1 MGAYM
6 PPLAYLYRIEIF
18 VRMILTKSLNMRL
31 LLLLFILEKRTIL
44 VFLCFSLVL
53 NSAPGQ
59 ASSGS
64 TKMSSVLNYSE
75 LTILTGGAGEAL
87 SYSLHNDVVA
97 IALLTGTETPHSAQ
111 DIAQAIKNNIFTGK
125 QDIPLAVFIDPKPTS
140 GKGDI
145 SMGVYIRGHHF
156 RDDYTNKDVLDAKT
170 LRECAGQIMNKFKT
184 PDRRVDKNNAL
195 SGDW

>member
-1 MGAYM
+1 M
-6 PPLAYLYRIEIF
+6 PPLTYLYRTEIF
-18 VRMILTKSLNMRL
+18 IRVILTKSLNMRL
-31 LLLLFILEKRTIL
+31 LLLIFILEKRTIL
-44 VFLCFSLVL
+44 VFLCISMVL
-53 NSAPGQ
+53 NSATGQ

-64 TKMSSVLNYSE
+64 TKKMSSGLNYSE
-75 LTILTGGAGEAL
+75 LIIMTGGAGEAL

-125 QDIPLAVFIDPKPTS
+125 QDIPLAIFIDPKPTP

-170 LRECAGQIMNKFKT
+170 LRECAGQIVNKLKT
-184 PDRRVDKNNAL
+184 SDRRIDKNNAL